1 MRFAL
6 VRRMVHVPV
15 AECPAGR
22 EVARWV
28 IRVAPAGTDPV
39 VTQVVATQCTRP
51 VMATVAATAVGVA
64 VASAVGVATG
74 AAVAVAAVVNELL
87 ASEGCPS
94 PTMLRA
100 RTAQV

>member
-22 EVARWV
+22 EVARWEM
-28 IRVAPAGTDPV
+28 RVAPAGTAPV
-39 VTQVVATQCTRP
+39 VTQVVATQCTLP
-51 VMATVAATAVGVA
+51 LMATVAAAVGVAVASSVGAA

-74 AAVAVAAVVNELL
+74 VTAPDGSDPGPVPASLVAVAANV
-87 ASEGCPS
+87 
-94 PTMLRA
+94 
-100 RTAQV
+100 